1 MGYFLGVRLSDEERE
16 RLDALSA
23 ALGLAGN
30 RSATVKTLLD
40 APISAL
46 VLATNVTAPGQKETA
61 RQVQTGGTAA
71 RATGD
76 GVNRLSIDTRDQDS
90 HVTPSLPRSG

>member
-23 ALGLAGN
+23 ALGLDGN

-46 VLATNVTAPGQKETA
+46 VLAINVTAPGQKETA
-61 RQVQTGGTAA
+61 ACGKQATAA
-71 RATGD
+71 RAASD
-76 GVNRLSIDTRDQDS
+76 GLGYLPIDTRDQDS
-90 HVTPSLPRSG
+90 HVTSSLPRNG